1 MRAFPVRLPSS
12 VRYWTVVDDEYR
24 VVHVADEYLQ
34 HLRLGRDAAES
45 TTKSYAEALA
55 LYLRWC
61 EQASRDWRTAAGR
74 LGGFITWL
82 RHTPG
87 GPDAP
92 LAGPGVRDVRGPGRI
107 NRILSVVRGF
117 IRHAVVIGEV
127 PSGVLAALYDI
138 TDDRHL
144 PVEVRGETSGL
155 RFVARPRHR
164 LSETQTVAD
173 RATDAE
179 VVALLRVCRSAR
191 DRFIVLAMARAG
203 LRRGELSGLRRE
215 DMHVVADAS
224 VLGCPF
230 PGAHL
235 HVHRRDNPN
244 GAWAKSR
251 RARVVPIDEL
261 LVLAYD
267 SFWLERED
275 CRPARGCDFVLVNL
289 FREPLGAP
297 MRPGALNELLTALS
311 GRAELSRQIRPHML
325 RHGFA
330 SNVLDAGGA
339 LDEAQALLGHA
350 SPASTQVYLHPSG
363 DRLRQAVER
372 VAVRTMP
379 RASAAPGTTR

>member
-1 MRAFPVRLPSS
+1 MSAVALIQ
-12 VRYWTVVDDEYR
+12 VDPITLTSI
-24 VVHVADEYLQ
+24 ADEYSGATPWRETSAAKLVLEGAAPLSSVIGSKPPAGGCSFGVLRVLQ
-34 HLRLGRDAAES
+34 TVASVRAGS
-45 TTKSYAEALA
+45 WCTA

-61 EQASRDWRTAAGR
+61 EQASRDWRPAGER

-82 RHTPG
+82 RHTSSG
-87 GPDAP
+87 AGAP
-92 LAGPGVRDVRGPGRI
+92 LAGPGVRDVRSPGRI

-127 PSGVLAALYDI
+127 PSEVLAGLYDI

-164 LSETQTVAD
+164 LSETETMVD

-179 VVALLRVCRSAR
+179 VVALLRACRSAR

-203 LRRGELSGLRRE
+203 LRRGEVCGLRRE
-215 DMHVVADAS
+215 DMHVVADAA

-251 RARVVPIDEL
+251 RERVVPLDEL

-275 CRPARGCDFVLVNL
+275 CR
-289 FREPLGAP
+289 
-297 MRPGALNELLTALS
+297 
-311 GRAELSRQIRPHML
+311 
-325 RHGFA
+325 
-330 SNVLDAGGA
+330 
-339 LDEAQALLGHA
+339 
-350 SPASTQVYLHPSG
+350 
-363 DRLRQAVER
+363 
-372 VAVRTMP
+372 
-379 RASAAPGTTR
+379 